1 MTSKC
6 HQNDVPGPS
15 ADVRLFS
22 CAADADRHRGD
33 DFACLANP
41 VNSTTLRCREGYDG
55 ALCGS
60 CQTNYTR
67 HHRVECVEC
76 TTAAESLRD
85 RYVRLVIICILLG
98 LLFAACAAVA
108 RGKSL
113 AHFLLANVKELVDV
127 AAPSLKIVI
136 GMAQITSQFSAVSH
150 ASARLAYGTCRL
162 TRGALH
168 SGAGLSIFPGDT
180 SGR

>member
-1 MTSKC
+1 MTR
-6 HQNDVPGPS
+6 QVTWTAAGPS

-98 LLFAACAAVA
+98 LLLAACAAVA

-150 ASARLAYGTCRL
+150 ASARLTYPA
-162 TRGALH
+162 A
-168 SGAGLSIFPGDT
+168 
-180 SGR
+180 